1 MNARAFLNDTS
12 HTNARERDNRA
23 AVMRCTCGRARPVR
37 PGAAPPGLHAISIV
51 PHATRNFPN
60 PHIERWPACL
70 CASTPRWPRL
80 GLCPHEPAGLMRP
93 HISRVHAPP
102 TRTPKRPPPRPRSRL
117 SRVLTVRAWPIPTA
131 RDHTHKRT
139 HAHTHKGVPSRVV
152 VVRASRRS
160 RRAFARLPPR
170 ATPPFYLASE

>member
-1 MNARAFLNDTS
+1 MNARAFLNDTP
-12 HTNARERDNRA
+12 HTTRTSATTDMRSCDAHAVARVPSAPAPRR
-23 AVMRCTCGRARPVR
+23 RGCTRYRSSLTP
-37 PGAAPPGLHAISIV
+37 LAISQIHTSSV
-51 PHATRNFPN
+51 GPRVSARQ
-60 PHIERWPACL
+60 RLAGLVWAC
-70 CASTPRWPRL
+70 A
-80 GLCPHEPAGLMRP
+80 HQPAGLMRP